1 MTGLVGLW
9 EQCKGRQWAEGWW
22 ASPGSSPWPLSPCC
36 GDREGKNTLTF
47 FVQGSPLT
55 ICIGP
60 ILFRTWLCK
69 VLRMYGVRW
78 PFLVT
83 GGHQQLIDFEFINTP
98 DMHSPKIPSTQGDR
112 IVNIVC
118 VCFHCMSSKC
128 LIRCSPLL
136 ARDLFMR
143 GMCYIL
149 LVVPSPICTAGVKAS
164 KTFSDLKTGVGSFKD
179 QPCLIKDSLFGKTTQ
194 LLPILMVG
202 STVCNFSHSETNPPF
217 WQVAEVLLRAIS
229 G

>member
-1 MTGLVGLW
+1 MIMTGLVGLR

-36 GDREGKNTLTF
+36 GDTEGKNTLTF
-47 FVQGSPLT
+47 FVQGFPLT
-55 ICIGP
+55 NGIGP
-60 ILFRTWLCK
+60 MQRISDVWSMMAIFGHCRPPIANRLWIHQHLWFPFSPNSINRTA
-69 VLRMYGVRW
+69 
-78 PFLVT
+78 
-83 GGHQQLIDFEFINTP
+83 
-98 DMHSPKIPSTQGDR
+98 
-112 IVNIVC
+112 NIVC
-118 VCFHCMSSKC
+118 ICFHCMSSKC
-128 LIRCSPLL
+128 LIQCSPLL

-179 QPCLIKDSLFGKTTQ
+179 QPCLIKDSLFGKTTE

-202 STVCNFSHSETNPPF
+202 STRCNFCHSE
-217 WQVAEVLLRAIS
+217 
-229 G
+229 